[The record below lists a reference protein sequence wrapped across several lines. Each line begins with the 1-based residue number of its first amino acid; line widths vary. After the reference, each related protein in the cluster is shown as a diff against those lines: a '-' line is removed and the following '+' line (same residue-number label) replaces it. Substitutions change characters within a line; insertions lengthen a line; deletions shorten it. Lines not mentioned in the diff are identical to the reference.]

1 MSHKFRNVD
10 KLAINKQ
17 MALPLKFKSIKNREN
32 LLVSKCNIEAV
43 KLIENSEFWR
53 NRKKTNSI
61 PAAIIYGPKGSGK
74 THLSSILKQKIDC
87 VYLTS
92 LSNNCLELVTEGK
105 NFILDNFIPGKSFPS
120 ELVMHFMNQV
130 TNKEGSI
137 LLLSRLSPFE
147 MDWDLDDLNSRIR
160 SLLASSIKLPDDVL
174 LYSFIVKYSNEKNLF
189 ISDKKLIYILE
200 RLDRSFESVI
210 KVINRLDT
218 HTLEVNEKVSYKNI
232 KIILDNLNEY

>member
-1 MSHKFRNVD
+1 MSHKLRNVD
-10 KLAINKQ
+10 KLAINTQ

-92 LSNNCLELVTEGK
+92 LSNNCLEQVTEGK

-232 KIILDNLNEY
+232 KIVLDNLNEY

>member
-92 LSNNCLELVTEGK
+92 LSSNCLELVTEGK

>member
-1 MSHKFRNVD
+1 MSLKLRNIN

-17 MALPLKFKSIKNREN
+17 MALPLKFKSTKNREN
-32 LLVSKCNIEAV
+32 YIVSKCNVEAV
-43 KLIENSEFWR
+43 KLIENSKFWR

-61 PAAIIYGPKGSGK
+61 PGAIIYGPKGSGK
-74 THLSSILKQKIDC
+74 THLSSILKQKINC

-92 LSNNCLELVTEGK
+92 LTNNCLEQVTEGK

-130 TNKEGSI
+130 TYREGSI

-147 MDWDLDDLNSRIR
+147 MNWDLDDLNSRIR
-160 SLLASSIKLPDDVL
+160 TLISSEIKLPDDVL

-189 ISDKKLIYILE
+189 LDDKKLIYILE
-200 RLDRSFESVI
+200 RLDRSFEN
-210 KVINRLDT
+210 VINVIDRLDT
-218 HTLEVNEKVSYKNI
+218 HSIEVNEKLTYKQI
-232 KIILDNLNEY
+232 KIVLDNLNIV

>member
-1 MSHKFRNVD
+1 MSHKLRNVD
-10 KLAINKQ
+10 KLAINTQ

-92 LSNNCLELVTEGK
+92 LSNNCLEQVTEGK

-210 KVINRLDT
+210 KVINRLDI

-232 KIILDNLNEY
+232 KIVLDNLNEY

>member
-1 MSHKFRNVD
+1 MSYKFRNIN
-10 KLAINKQ
+10 KQAINKQ

-32 LLVSKCNIEAV
+32 YLVSKCNIEAV
-43 KLIENSEFWR
+43 KLIENFTFWQ
-53 NRKKTNSI
+53 NRTKTNSI
-61 PAAIIYGPKGSGK
+61 PGALIYGPKGSGK
-74 THLSSILKQKIDC
+74 THLSSILQHKIDC

-92 LSNNCLELVTEGK
+92 LSKNCLEQVTEGK
-105 NFILDNFIPGKSFPS
+105 NFILDNFIPGKRFPS
-120 ELVMHFMNQV
+120 ELVMHFMNQI

-137 LLLSRLSPFE
+137 LLLSSLSPYQ

-160 SLLASSIKLPDDVL
+160 SLVSSEIKLPDDVL

-189 ISDKKLIYILE
+189 IDDKKLIYILE

-218 HTLEVNEKVSYKNI
+218 YFQEYNEKVTYKNI
-232 KIILDNLNEY
+232 KMILDNLNEN